1 MKRKLAI
8 IAVRG
13 ESGQS
18 DSSPPGLFGCGA
30 RLAGWPAQIRPSS
43 SVRKGY
49 EQNAT
54 IVRINHNCKIQLR
67 IDRDRKLL
75 VLRKL
80 RGAWK
85 AKDCARLWRRAGYG
99 DADRGRTHIVQE
111 RHRVARRIYGD
122 ECAGLEVVVD
132 RRGID
137 TYSYRGGYARK
148 RIDNHDII
156 LQAVGGNE
164 NLIHGIEDNAAW
176 QLNSTHAASDGA
188 G

>member
-30 RLAGWPAQIRPSS
+30 RLAGWPAQIPPSF
-43 SVRKGY
+43 SVREGDQ
-49 EQNAT
+49 QNAT
-54 IVRINHNCKIQLR
+54 IFCIYHNRKNQLR

-80 RGAWK
+80 RRTWK

-99 DADRGRTHIVQE
+99 DADRRWTHIIQE

-122 ECAGLEVVVD
+122 EGAGLEVVVD

-137 TYSYRGGYARK
+137 AYPYRRGYARK
-148 RIDNHDII
+148 RINDHDII
-156 LQAVGGNE
+156 LQAVGCYK
-164 NLIHGIEDNAAW
+164 NLVDGIEDNAAW
-176 QLNSTHAASDGA
+176 QLNSTHAAS
-188 G
+188 